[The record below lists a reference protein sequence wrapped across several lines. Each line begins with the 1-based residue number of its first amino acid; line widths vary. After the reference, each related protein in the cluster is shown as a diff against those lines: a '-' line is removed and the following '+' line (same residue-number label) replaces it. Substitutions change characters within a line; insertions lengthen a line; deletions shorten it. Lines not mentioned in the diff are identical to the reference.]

1 LALVTPARERPF
13 LLGDMA
19 EEYAWMIERG
29 GSPRDARRWYWAQL
43 RGSFI
48 PGLKRLKPPV
58 PRGSGFMQGPSMN
71 NLRHDVRV
79 GLRSLGRRPGF
90 TAIALLTLAVG
101 IGANV
106 AMYTVVRGVLLKPLS
121 YDEPDRVVHLFERR
135 AQDPALTNVSYP
147 DFHDIAERSQ
157 TLEAVAAT
165 QGWIPTTI
173 MDDEPLRINGVAVS
187 GNYFDV
193 LGVTPALGR
202 FFLPEEDEIG
212 HAPVV
217 VVSHAFWTNH
227 LAADPAAVGRTL
239 ELSSTRY
246 TIIGVTPPSLEVPRG
261 GIEVWQSRPTDFQV
275 SEQNRT
281 GHNMRPVARLAEG
294 VSLVEANAELERL
307 SEQLQAEN
315 PEHVGHR
322 VVAVSMMELM
332 VGDVR
337 TALMVLFAA
346 VGLVLMIACAN
357 IANLLLSRATGRQ
370 REVAVRTALGAQRS
384 RLVYQ
389 FLTESL
395 LLATG
400 GAILGVA
407 LATVATRVLGS
418 LAASGLPRTQLIT
431 IDASVLAFAA
441 ASAVITALVF
451 GLVPALQGSVVR
463 LAETLKEGSRGS
475 SDGLSKRRWRRGLV
489 VGELALAV
497 MLLTGGGL
505 LLRTFA
511 NLRAVDVGFESD
523 QVTTARL
530 YPPRVT
536 YPEHE
541 DLTRYYRAV
550 VDRLSAIPGV
560 ASAAAVS
567 FLPMSGGYEGD
578 GVRRDDR
585 PPPEPGEGQGA
596 EARAVTPEYFRT
608 MGIDLIRGRGF
619 TAADD
624 STAPLVLIIN
634 QALADAL
641 FPGEDPLGKRVSIH
655 RVSRE
660 IVGIVANVRQFGVQE
675 PIEAGMYAPHAQPFI
690 WWIRRRMSVAVKA
703 EAAIAGL
710 GPVMRQAVR
719 DVDPT
724 VTMRQLESLTALQD
738 RDIAAPRF
746 QAQLLILFAGIAL
759 FLAAVGVAAVM
770 GYNVAQRRGEIGVRL
785 ALGAERSDVMLLVL
799 AEGMKLVLAG
809 LAIGLVGSAAASRL
823 IRTMLFGVSPSD
835 MQTYLIAPAVLAVV
849 ALVAVMIPA
858 FMASRVDPIEALREE

>member
-1 LALVTPARERPF
+1 
-13 LLGDMA
+13 
-19 EEYAWMIERG
+19 
-29 GSPRDARRWYWAQL
+29 
-43 RGSFI
+43 
-48 PGLKRLKPPV
+48 
-58 PRGSGFMQGPSMN
+58 
-71 NLRHDVRV
+71 
-79 GLRSLGRRPGF
+79 
-90 TAIALLTLAVG
+90 
-101 IGANV
+101 
-106 AMYTVVRGVLLKPLS
+106 
-121 YDEPDRVVHLFERR
+121 LFERR
-135 AQDPALTNVSYP
+135 TQHQELGNVSYP
-147 DFHDIAERSQ
+147 DFHDVAERSR

-173 MDDEPLRINGVAVS
+173 IGDEPLRISGVDVS

-202 FFLPEEDEIG
+202 FFLPEENEIG
-212 HAPVV
+212 HDPVV

-227 LAADPAAVGRTL
+227 LGADPAAVGRTL
-239 ELSSTRY
+239 ELSGTAY
-246 TIIGVTPPSLEVPRG
+246 TIIGVTPPALEVPRG
-261 GIEVWQSRPTDFQV
+261 GIEMWRPRPTYFQV

-294 VSLVEANAELERL
+294 VSLAEANAELDRL
-307 SEQLQAEN
+307 SVQLEAEN
-315 PEHVGHR
+315 PTHVGHR
-322 VVAVSMMELM
+322 VVAIPMMELM
-332 VGDVR
+332 VGNVR
-337 TALMVLFAA
+337 TALMVLFGA

-370 REVAVRTALGAQRS
+370 REVAVRTALGARRS
-384 RLVYQ
+384 RLVSQ

-407 LATVATRVLGS
+407 LAAIATRILAS

-431 IDASVLAFAA
+431 IDAPVLAFAA
-441 ASAVITALVF
+441 AAAVATALLF
-451 GLVPALQGSVVR
+451 GLVPALQGSVVH
-463 LAETLKEGSRGS
+463 LAETLKEGARGS
-475 SDGLSKRRWRRGLV
+475 SDGLSKRRWRRSLV
-489 VGELALAV
+489 IGELALAV

-505 LLRTFA
+505 LLKTFT
-511 NLRAVDVGFESD
+511 NLRAVDVGFESE

-530 YPPRVT
+530 YPSDVT
-536 YPEHE
+536 YPEAE

-578 GVRRDDR
+578 AIRRDDR
-585 PPPEPGEGQGA
+585 PPPAPGEGQGA

-608 MGIDLIRGRGF
+608 MGIDLIRGRSF
-619 TAADD
+619 SAADD
-624 STAPLVLIIN
+624 SSGPLVLIIN

-641 FPGEDPLGKRVSIH
+641 FPGEDPLGKRVSIFQ
-655 RVSRE
+655 VSRE
-660 IVGIVANVRQFGVQE
+660 IVGIVANVRQFGAQE
-675 PIEAGMYAPHAQPFI
+675 PVEASMYAPHAQPFV

-703 EAAIAGL
+703 EATIAGL
-710 GPVMRQAVR
+710 GPAIRQAVR

-724 VTMRQLESLTALQD
+724 VTIRQLESMTALQE

-770 GYNVAQRRGEIGVRL
+770 GYNVAQRRGEIGVRM
-785 ALGAERSDVMLLVL
+785 ALGAERSDVMFLVL

-809 LAIGLVGSAAASRL
+809 LAIGLVGSAVASRL
-823 IRTMLFGVSPSD
+823 LQTMLFGVSPSD
-835 MQTYLIAPAVLAVV
+835 ARTYLTAPAVLALV

-858 FMASRVDPIEALREE
+858 FMASRVDPMEALREE